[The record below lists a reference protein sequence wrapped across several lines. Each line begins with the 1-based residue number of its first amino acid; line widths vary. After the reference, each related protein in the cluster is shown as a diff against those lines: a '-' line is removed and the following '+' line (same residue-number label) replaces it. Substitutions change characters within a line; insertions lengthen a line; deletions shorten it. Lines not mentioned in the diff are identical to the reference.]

1 MRTRLDDLPVFEIQR
16 LTVRAVD
23 YNLVQIALK
32 RLGAPLH
39 IELPR
44 LRTLELILEKDSW
57 IVIDRAL
64 NDIPVLAW
72 LDFDMQQRSSLHE
85 PIPCQRRTYHT
96 HALLI
101 VDKVIEAMHLI
112 LGERLGKEQGSMATA
127 ISEIKR
133 PS

>member
-32 RLGAPLH
+32 RLGTPLH

-64 NDIPVLAW
+64 NDMPVLAW
-72 LDFDMQQRSSLHE
+72 VDFGLDQRSSLHE
-85 PIPCQRRTYHT
+85 PIPCQRRSYHT

-112 LGERLGKEQGSMATA
+112 LGERLGKEQHSAA
-127 ISEIKR
+127 AAVSEIKR